1 MDMSTVGSQRVVE
14 ALEKDT
20 EMEKLDRQ
28 RDQFLDKNPD
38 HGEIVNLGDNKIL
51 YQSSGKPEGANLFI
65 YGEIKEHPPTQEKI
79 LSEVGEGI
87 VQRLEN
93 YFRIKHGNRELDVDV
108 ETADYK
114 PIGEHDSVDYLKLN
128 EVF

>member
-1 MDMSTVGSQRVVE
+1 MSTLGSQRVVE

-28 RDQFLDKNPD
+28 RDRFLDKSPD

-51 YQSSGKPEGANLFI
+51 YQSSGKPEGVDIFI
-65 YGEIKEHPPTQEKI
+65 YGEIKEHSPTQGTI
-79 LSEVGEGI
+79 LSEVDDGI
-87 VQRLEN
+87 AQRLEN

-114 PIGEHDSVDYLKLN
+114 PIGEYDSVDYLKLN
-128 EVF
+128 EEF